1 MDSIQFVITL
11 YLTLKKMIF
20 EDTYK
25 TIRSVSKGIYREKG
39 SRFLAFAIPV
49 SSQDDIKP
57 ILENY
62 RKEYHDAR
70 HHCFSYM
77 IGYDKSIWRSNDDGE
92 PSGTAGKPIMGQI
105 NSNDLTNLLII
116 VVRYFGGT
124 LLGVSG
130 LIKAYRNAAAE
141 AIAGAEII
149 ECVVRDYYRLIF
161 PYSSMNDVMKI
172 IKEEN
177 LVQSE
182 QKFELDC
189 SIIVGIRLS
198 AKEHTIARFGMIDKL
213 SLEYIETG

>member
-1 MDSIQFVITL
+1 
-11 YLTLKKMIF
+11 MIF
-20 EDTYK
+20 EDTYN
-25 TIRSVSKGIYREKG
+25 TIRAVSKGIYRDKG

-49 SSQDDIKP
+49 SSQDEIKP
-57 ILENY
+57 ILEHY

-105 NSNDLTNLLII
+105 NSNDLTNILII

-130 LIKAYRNAAAE
+130 LITAYKSAAAE
-141 AIAGAEII
+141 AIASAEII
-149 ECVVRDYYRLIF
+149 ECTVSAYYRLIF
-161 PYSSMNDVMKI
+161 PYTSMNEVMKI
-172 IKEEN
+172 IKDEN

-182 QKFELDC
+182 QHFELDC
-189 SIIVGIRLS
+189 SVITGVRLS
-198 AKEHTIARFGMIDKL
+198 KKEHTLSRFGMVDKL
-213 SLEYIETG
+213 RLEYIETR